1 MLRHIASA
9 KKVCS
14 FFGFYFHSFFPTTT
28 NHQRRNQ
35 SKEKCER
42 SQDAESGRSQRFRTA
57 NFSPF
62 ASGAPVPSSS
72 LIGRH
77 NTPPPTKLFVS
88 GDYWTRDEQ

>member
-1 MLRHIASA
+1 VFVFL
-9 KKVCS
+9 
-14 FFGFYFHSFFPTTT
+14 GFIFIHFFPPPPTTSAGI
-28 NHQRRNQ
+28 NR
-35 SKEKCER
+35 KKKCER